1 MAAEIIPIQLGLTAG
16 NGLTLWAPRWRE
28 DGEEW
33 EAFLGHGDDLYV
45 FPTPAH
51 LAAFIRG
58 SDEHDLIDHPE
69 WDSASEAMT
78 DELVPDDDH
87 RFDIIGVPELVAETP
102 DIWTLAELA
111 DTVAILHSLAEVCD
125 LPAIEDVLAAADGF
139 ALLSASEQAFT
150 GRQGEKLWNGIGAVV
165 SQRWDE
171 VIEALDG
178 VVTTPDVDPAVLEAA
193 EAEAIAMNAVVVDD
207 EDEEEVVVPELE
219 EGERDPE
226 LEFWDE
232 IGIDCIEITVGGRS
246 GWTLR
251 CYLDDE
257 PVFLSTANR
266 ISIFSTDEKLENY
279 ITDAGADHKLAA
291 LAVWPEIRGAIDG
304 GDAVVV
310 AGPENTYRLDGL
322 GDDLLSG
329 PTAVNRK
336 QLELAVELL
345 TDAAVARKDDET
357 ADALSSATP
366 LSSLIS
372 AIVKPDP
379 DRMAPAPPFDDEVAA
394 WSILVDTFG
403 GKPELFAAT
412 LAWDVEP
419 A

>member
-28 DGEEW
+28 EGEEW

-45 FPTPAH
+45 FPTPAQ

-58 SDEHDLIDHPE
+58 TAEHDLTDHPE
-69 WDSASEAMT
+69 WEAASTALP

-87 RFDIIGVPELVAETP
+87 RFDLIGVPELVAEAP

-125 LPAIEDVLAAADGF
+125 LPAIEDVLADADGF
-139 ALLSASEQAFT
+139 ALLSAGEQAFT

-165 SQRWDE
+165 AKRWGE
-171 VIEALDG
+171 VIEAIDG
-178 VVTTPDVDPAVLEAA
+178 VVRTPEVDADLLKDA
-193 EAEAIAMNAVVVDD
+193 EAEAVATHTVLDAD
-207 EDEEEVVVPELE
+207 EDEDVPELE

-226 LEFWDE
+226 LAFWDE
-232 IGIDCIEITVGGRS
+232 IGIDCIEITVGGRT

-251 CYLDDE
+251 CYLEDE
-257 PVFLSTANR
+257 PVFLSRTNK
-266 ISIFSTDEKLENY
+266 IQIFSSDEQLENY
-279 ITDAGADHKLAA
+279 LTDAGADHKLAT
-291 LAVWPEIRGAIDG
+291 LAVWPEVREAIDG

-310 AGPENTYRLDGL
+310 AGPENTYQLDGL
-322 GDDLLSG
+322 GDELLAG
-329 PTAVNRK
+329 PGAVNRR

-345 TDAAVARKDDET
+345 TDAAAARKDEET

-372 AIVKPDP
+372 SIVKPDP

-394 WSILVDTFG
+394 WSVLVDTF
-403 GKPELFAAT
+403 AST
-412 LAWDVEP
+412 LEWD
-419 A
+419 AHAG

>member
-1 MAAEIIPIQLGLTAG
+1 MAAEILPIQLGLTAG

-28 DGEEW
+28 DGDEW

-51 LAAFIRG
+51 LAAFIRTN
-58 SDEHDLIDHPE
+58 DEHDLIDHPE
-69 WDSASEAMT
+69 WDAFSEAMT
-78 DELVPDDDH
+78 DELLPDDDH
-87 RFDIIGVPELVAETP
+87 RFDIVGVPELVAETP

-125 LPAIEDVLAAADGF
+125 LPVVEDVLGAADGF
-139 ALLSASEQAFT
+139 SLLSAGEQAFT
-150 GRQGEKLWNGIGAVV
+150 GRQGEKLWNGIGSVV
-165 SQRWDE
+165 VERWDE
-171 VIEALDG
+171 VVEALDAL
-178 VVTTPDVDPAVLEAA
+178 VMTPEVDAAALEVA
-193 EAEAIAMNAVVVDD
+193 EAEAVATNAVLVED
-207 EDEEEVVVPELE
+207 EDEVIVAELE

-226 LEFWDE
+226 LAFWDE

-257 PVFLSTANR
+257 PVFLSKANR
-266 ISIFSTDEKLENY
+266 IQVFSSDEKLENY
-279 ITDAGADHKLAA
+279 LTDAGADHKLAS
-291 LAVWPEIRGAIDG
+291 LAVWPEIREAIAG

-310 AGPENTYRLDGL
+310 AGPENTYVLDGL
-322 GDDLLSG
+322 GDDLLAG
-329 PTAVNRK
+329 PAAVNRR

-345 TDAAVARKDDET
+345 TDAATARKDDEA

-366 LSSLIS
+366 LASLTS
-372 AIVKPDP
+372 AIIKPDP

-394 WSILVDTFG
+394 WSVLVDTF
-403 GKPELFAAT
+403 AST
-412 LAWDVEP
+412 LDWDGQSV
-419 A
+419 

>member
-28 DGEEW
+28 EGEEW

-51 LAAFIRG
+51 LAAFIR
-58 SDEHDLIDHPE
+58 SNDEHDLIDHPE

-87 RFDIIGVPELVAETP
+87 RFDIVGVPELVAETP

-125 LPAIEDVLAAADGF
+125 IPAIEDVLAAADGF
-139 ALLSASEQAFT
+139 ALLSAGEQAFT

-165 SQRWDE
+165 SERWDQ
-171 VIEALDG
+171 VVEALDA
-178 VVTTPDVDPAVLEAA
+178 VAKTPEIDAAALEVA
-193 EAEAIAMNAVVVDD
+193 EAEAVATNAVVID
-207 EDEEEVVVPELE
+207 EDEEDIVPELE

-226 LEFWDE
+226 LAFWDE
-232 IGIDCIEITVGGRS
+232 IGIDCIEITVAGRT

-257 PVFLSTANR
+257 PVFLSKANR
-266 ISIFSTDEKLENY
+266 IQIFSDEKLENY
-279 ITDAGADHKLAA
+279 LTDTGADHKLAS
-291 LAVWPEIRGAIDG
+291 LAVWPEIRDAIDG

-310 AGPENTYRLDGL
+310 AGPENTYQLDGL
-322 GDDLLSG
+322 GDDLLAG
-329 PTAVNRK
+329 PKAVDRK

-345 TDAAVARKDDET
+345 TDAAASRKDEEA

-366 LSSLIS
+366 LASLTS
-372 AIVKPDP
+372 AIIKPDP

-394 WSILVDTFG
+394 WSALVDTF
-403 GKPELFAAT
+403 AAT
-412 LAWDVEP
+412 LDWDPETAETAV
-419 A
+419 

>member
-1 MAAEIIPIQLGLTAG
+1 MAAEIIPISLGLTAG

-58 SDEHDLIDHPE
+58 DAEHDLTDHPE
-69 WDSASEAMT
+69 WDAVSEAMT

-102 DIWTLAELA
+102 DIWTLAELS
-111 DTVAILHSLAEVCD
+111 DTVAILRSLADVCD
-125 LPAIEDVLAAADGF
+125 LPAIDEVLDAADGF
-139 ALLSASEQAFT
+139 SVLSAGESAFT
-150 GRQGEKLWNGIGAVV
+150 GRRGEKLWDGIGAVV
-165 SQRWDE
+165 AKRWDE

-178 VVTTPDVDPAVLEAA
+178 VVKTPDVDAETLAAA
-193 EAEAIAMNAVVVDD
+193 EAEAVAVNAVLPQDD
-207 EDEEEVVVPELE
+207 EEDEVVVEELA

-226 LEFWDE
+226 LAFWDE
-232 IGIDCIEITVGGRS
+232 IGIDCIEITVGERS

-251 CYLDDE
+251 CYLEDE
-257 PVFLSTANR
+257 AVFLSKANR
-266 ISIFSTDEKLENY
+266 IQIFSSDEKLENY
-279 ITDAGADHKLAA
+279 LTDAGADHKLAS
-291 LAVWPEIRGAIDG
+291 LAVWPEIRDAIDG

-310 AGPENTYRLDGL
+310 AGPENTYVLDGL
-322 GDDLLSG
+322 ADALTAG
-329 PTAVNRK
+329 PDAVDRH

-345 TDAAVARKDDET
+345 TDAAVARKDEET

-372 AIVKPDP
+372 AITKPDA
-379 DRMAPAPPFDDEVAA
+379 DRMPPAPPFDDESQA
-394 WSILVDTFG
+394 WSVLVDR
-403 GKPELFAAT
+403 FATT
-412 LAWDVEP
+412 LDWDGEE

>member
-28 DGEEW
+28 EGEEW

-51 LAAFIRG
+51 LAAFIRS

-69 WDSASEAMT
+69 WEAASEAMT
-78 DELVPDDDH
+78 DELMPDDDH

-102 DIWTLAELA
+102 DIWTLAELS

-125 LPAIEDVLAAADGF
+125 LPAIEEVLGAADGF
-139 ALLSASEQAFT
+139 SLLSAGEQAFT

-165 SQRWDE
+165 SERWDE
-171 VIEALDG
+171 VIEALDKL
-178 VVTTPDVDPAVLEAA
+178 VKTPEVDATVLEAA
-193 EAEAIAMNAVVVDD
+193 EAEAIAVNAVVV
-207 EDEEEVVVPELE
+207 EDEEEEVAVAELE

-232 IGIDCIEITVGGRS
+232 IGIDCIEITVGGQS

-251 CYLDDE
+251 CYLEDE
-257 PVFLSTANR
+257 PVFLSKANR
-266 ISIFSTDEKLENY
+266 IQIFSSDEKLENY
-279 ITDAGADHKLAA
+279 LTDAGADHKLAA
-291 LAVWPEIRGAIDG
+291 LAVWPEVREAIDG

-310 AGPENTYRLDGL
+310 AGPENTYVLDGL
-322 GDDLLSG
+322 GDDLLAG
-329 PTAVNRK
+329 PKEVDRR

-345 TDAAVARKDDET
+345 TDAAAARKDDEA

-372 AIVKPDP
+372 SITKPDAE
-379 DRMAPAPPFDDEVAA
+379 RMAPAPPFDDEVAA
-394 WSILVDTFG
+394 WSILVDTF
-403 GKPELFAAT
+403 AST
-412 LAWDVEP
+412 LEWDP
-419 A
+419 KAD

>member
-28 DGEEW
+28 EGEEW
-33 EAFLGHGDDLYV
+33 EAFLGHDENLYV

-51 LAAFIRG
+51 LAAFIRS
-58 SDEHDLIDHPE
+58 SDEHDLVDHPE
-69 WDSASEAMT
+69 WASAVKAMT

-102 DIWTLAELA
+102 DIWTLAELS

-125 LPAIEDVLAAADGF
+125 LPAIEEVLGAADGF
-139 ALLSASEQAFT
+139 ALLSAGEQAFT

-165 SQRWDE
+165 VARWDE

-178 VVTTPDVDPAVLEAA
+178 VVKTPDVDAATLETA
-193 EAEAIAMNAVVVDD
+193 EAEAVATNAVVED
-207 EDEEEVVVPELE
+207 EDDIVPELE

-226 LEFWDE
+226 LAFWDE
-232 IGIDCIEITVGGRS
+232 IGIDCVEITVGGRT

-251 CYLDDE
+251 CYLEDE
-257 PVFLSTANR
+257 PVFLSKANR
-266 ISIFSTDEKLENY
+266 IKVFSSDEKLENHL
-279 ITDAGADHKLAA
+279 TAPDADHKLAS
-291 LAVWPEIRGAIDG
+291 LAVWPEVRNAIEA

-310 AGPENTYRLDGL
+310 AGAENTYNLDGL
-322 GDDLLSG
+322 DDAMLKG
-329 PTAVNRK
+329 PSAVNRK
-336 QLELAVELL
+336 RLDLAVELL
-345 TDAAVARKDDET
+345 TDAAAARKDEET
-357 ADALSSATP
+357 QDALSTATP
-366 LSSLIS
+366 LASLVSS
-372 AIVKPDP
+372 IVKPDA

-394 WSILVDTFG
+394 WSILVDR
-403 GKPELFAAT
+403 FATT
-412 LAWDVEP
+412 LEWDDQD

>member
-28 DGEEW
+28 EGEEW
-33 EAFLGHGDDLYV
+33 EAFLGHDENLYV

-51 LAAFIRG
+51 LAAFIRS
-58 SDEHDLIDHPE
+58 SDEHDLVDHPE
-69 WDSASEAMT
+69 WASAVKAMT

-102 DIWTLAELA
+102 DIWTLAELS

-125 LPAIEDVLAAADGF
+125 LPAIEEVLGAADGF
-139 ALLSASEQAFT
+139 ALLSAGEQAFT

-165 SQRWDE
+165 VARWDE

-178 VVTTPDVDPAVLEAA
+178 VVKTPDVDAATLETA
-193 EAEAIAMNAVVVDD
+193 EAEAVATNAVVED
-207 EDEEEVVVPELE
+207 EDDIVPELE

-226 LEFWDE
+226 LAFWDE
-232 IGIDCIEITVGGRS
+232 IGIDCVEITVGGRT

-251 CYLDDE
+251 CYLEDE
-257 PVFLSTANR
+257 PVFLSKANR
-266 ISIFSTDEKLENY
+266 IKVFSSDEKLENY
-279 ITDAGADHKLAA
+279 LTAPDADHKLAS
-291 LAVWPEIRGAIDG
+291 LAVWPEVRNAIEA

-310 AGPENTYRLDGL
+310 AGAENTYNLHGLDDAML
-322 GDDLLSG
+322 KG
-329 PTAVNRK
+329 PSAVNRK
-336 QLELAVELL
+336 RLDLAVELL
-345 TDAAVARKDDET
+345 TDAAAARKDEET
-357 ADALSSATP
+357 QDALSTATP
-366 LSSLIS
+366 LASLVSS
-372 AIVKPDP
+372 IVKPDA

-394 WSILVDTFG
+394 WSILVDR
-403 GKPELFAAT
+403 FATT
-412 LAWDVEP
+412 LEWDDQD

>member
-45 FPTPAH
+45 FPNPAY
-51 LAAFIRG
+51 LAAFIRS

-69 WDSASEAMT
+69 WDAVSKAMT

-87 RFDIIGVPELVAETP
+87 RFDIVGVPEIVAETP

-111 DTVAILHSLAEVCD
+111 DTVSILHSLAEVCD
-125 LPAIEDVLAAADGF
+125 LPAIDDVLAAADGF
-139 ALLSASEQAFT
+139 ALLSAGEQAFT

-165 SQRWDE
+165 SERWDE

-178 VVTTPDVDPAVLEAA
+178 VATTPEVDAVELAAA
-193 EAEAIAMNAVVVDD
+193 EAEAVAVNAVVVEDD
-207 EDEEEVVVPELE
+207 EEVLVPELE

-232 IGIDCIEITVGGRS
+232 IGIDCIEITVGGQT
-246 GWTLR
+246 GFTLR

-257 PVFLSTANR
+257 PVFLSKSNR
-266 ISIFSTDEKLENY
+266 IQIFTTDEKLENY
-279 ITDAGADHKLAA
+279 LTDAGADHKLAS
-291 LAVWPEIRGAIDG
+291 LAVWPEVREAIDG

-310 AGPENTYRLDGL
+310 AGPENTYQLDGL
-322 GDDLLSG
+322 GDDLLAG
-329 PTAVNRK
+329 PSAVDRR

-345 TDAAVARKDDET
+345 TDAGVARKDTET
-357 ADALSSATP
+357 ADAFSSATP

-372 AIVKPDP
+372 VIVKPDP

-394 WSILVDTFG
+394 WSILVDTF
-403 GKPELFAAT
+403 AT
-412 LAWDVEP
+412 TLEWDPEP

>member
-28 DGEEW
+28 EGEEW
-33 EAFLGHGDDLYV
+33 EAFLGHDENLYV

-51 LAAFIRG
+51 LAAFIRS
-58 SDEHDLIDHPE
+58 SDEHDLVDHPE
-69 WDSASEAMT
+69 WASAVKAMT

-102 DIWTLAELA
+102 DIWTLAELS

-125 LPAIEDVLAAADGF
+125 LPAIEEVLGAADGF
-139 ALLSASEQAFT
+139 ALLSAGEQAFT

-165 SQRWDE
+165 VARWDE

-178 VVTTPDVDPAVLEAA
+178 VVKTPDVDAATLESA
-193 EAEAIAMNAVVVDD
+193 EAEAVATNAVVED
-207 EDEEEVVVPELE
+207 EDDIVPELE

-226 LEFWDE
+226 LAFWDE
-232 IGIDCIEITVGGRS
+232 IGIDCVEITVGGRT

-251 CYLDDE
+251 CYLEDE
-257 PVFLSTANR
+257 PVFLSKANR
-266 ISIFSTDEKLENY
+266 IKVFSSDEKLENY
-279 ITDAGADHKLAA
+279 LTAPDADHKLAS
-291 LAVWPEIRGAIDG
+291 LAVWPEVRNAIEA

-310 AGPENTYRLDGL
+310 AGAENTYNLDGL
-322 GDDLLSG
+322 DDAMLKG
-329 PTAVNRK
+329 PAAVNRK
-336 QLELAVELL
+336 RLDLAVELL
-345 TDAAVARKDDET
+345 TDAAAARKDEET
-357 ADALSSATP
+357 QDALSTATP
-366 LSSLIS
+366 LASLVSS
-372 AIVKPDP
+372 IVKPDA

-394 WSILVDTFG
+394 WSILVDR
-403 GKPELFAAT
+403 FATT
-412 LAWDVEP
+412 LEWDDQD

>member
-58 SDEHDLIDHPE
+58 TDEHDLTDHPE
-69 WDSASEAMT
+69 WEAVSEAMT

-87 RFDIIGVPELVAETP
+87 RFDIVGVPELVAETP

-111 DTVAILHSLAEVCD
+111 DTVAILHSLADVCD
-125 LPAIEDVLAAADGF
+125 LPAIDDVLADADGF
-139 ALLSASEQAFT
+139 AVLSMGETAFT
-150 GRQGEKLWNGIGAVV
+150 GRRGEKLWDGIGAVV
-165 SQRWDE
+165 SKRWDE

-178 VVTTPDVDPAVLEAA
+178 LVKTPEVDAAVLEAA
-193 EAEAIAMNAVVVDD
+193 EAEAVAVNAVVVQD
-207 EDEEEVVVPELE
+207 EDEDVVAELE

-232 IGIDCIEITVGGRS
+232 IGIDCVEITVGGRS

-251 CYLDDE
+251 CYLEDE
-257 PVFLSTANR
+257 PVFLSKANR
-266 ISIFSTDEKLENY
+266 IQIFSSDEKLENY
-279 ITDAGADHKLAA
+279 LTDAGADHKLAS
-291 LAVWPEIRGAIDG
+291 LAVWPEIREAIAG

-310 AGPENTYRLDGL
+310 AGPENTYVLDGL
-322 GDDLLSG
+322 GDNLGIG
-329 PTAVNRK
+329 PDAVDRT

-345 TDAAVARKDDET
+345 TDAAVARKDEET
-357 ADALSSATP
+357 ADALSTATP

-372 AIVKPDP
+372 AIVKPDA
-379 DRMAPAPPFDDEVAA
+379 DRMPPAPPFDDEVGA
-394 WSILVDTFG
+394 WNVLVDR
-403 GKPELFAAT
+403 FATT
-412 LAWDVEP
+412 LEWDGEAEV
-419 A
+419 

>member
-1 MAAEIIPIQLGLTAG
+1 MEAEIIPIQLGLTAG

-51 LAAFIRG
+51 LAAFIR
-58 SDEHDLIDHPE
+58 SNDEHDLIDHPG
-69 WDSASEAMT
+69 WDTASEAMT
-78 DELVPDDDH
+78 DELLPDDDH
-87 RFDIIGVPELVAETP
+87 RFDIVGVPELVAEPP

-125 LPAIEDVLAAADGF
+125 LPAVDDVLAAADGF
-139 ALLSASEQAFT
+139 ALLSAGEQAFA

-165 SQRWDE
+165 SARWDE
-171 VIEALDG
+171 VVEALDG
-178 VVTTPDVDPAVLEAA
+178 VATTPDVDPAALGTA
-193 EAEAIAMNAVVVDD
+193 EAEAVATNAVIVDD
-207 EDEEEVVVPELE
+207 DEEIVPELE

-226 LEFWDE
+226 LGFWDE
-232 IGIDCIEITVGGRS
+232 IGIDCVEIIVGGRA

-257 PVFLSTANR
+257 PVFLSKANR
-266 ISIFSTDEKLENY
+266 IQIFSSDEKLENY
-279 ITDAGADHKLAA
+279 LTDAGADHKLAS
-291 LAVWPEIRGAIDG
+291 LAVWPEVRDAIDG
-304 GDAVVV
+304 GEAVVV

-322 GDDLLSG
+322 GDDLLTG
-329 PTAVNRK
+329 PKAVDRR

-345 TDAAVARKDDET
+345 TDAAAARKDDET
-357 ADALSSATP
+357 AAALSSATP

-394 WSILVDTFG
+394 WSLLVDTFAG
-403 GKPELFAAT
+403 TLEWDPETA
-412 LAWDVEP
+412 
-419 A
+419 

>member
-1 MAAEIIPIQLGLTAG
+1 MAAEIIPISLGLTAG

-28 DGEEW
+28 EGEEW

-51 LAAFIRG
+51 LAAFIRS

-69 WDSASEAMT
+69 WDAVSEAMT

-111 DTVAILHSLAEVCD
+111 DTVAILHSLADVCD
-125 LPAIEDVLAAADGF
+125 LPAIDDVLNAADGF
-139 ALLSASEQAFT
+139 SVLSAGEQAFT
-150 GRQGEKLWNGIGAVV
+150 GRRGEKLWDGIGAVV
-165 SQRWDE
+165 AKRWDE

-178 VVTTPDVDPAVLEAA
+178 VVKTPEVDAETLAAA
-193 EAEAIAMNAVVVDD
+193 EAEAVAVNAVLPNDDD
-207 EDEEEVVVPELE
+207 EEEEVVVEELA

-226 LEFWDE
+226 LAFWDE
-232 IGIDCIEITVGGRS
+232 IGIDCIEVTVGEQS

-251 CYLDDE
+251 CYLEDE
-257 PVFLSTANR
+257 PVFLSKANR
-266 ISIFSTDEKLENY
+266 IQIFASDEKLENY
-279 ITDAGADHKLAA
+279 LTDAGADHKLAS
-291 LAVWPEIRGAIDG
+291 LAVWPEIRDAIDG

-310 AGPENTYRLDGL
+310 AGPENTYVLDGL
-322 GDDLLSG
+322 ADALATG
-329 PTAVNRK
+329 PDAVDRH

-345 TDAAVARKDDET
+345 TDAALARKDEET
-357 ADALSSATP
+357 SDALSSATP
-366 LSSLIS
+366 LASLIS
-372 AIVKPDP
+372 AIVKPDAG
-379 DRMAPAPPFDDEVAA
+379 RMAPAPPFDAEAQA
-394 WSILVDTFG
+394 
-403 GKPELFAAT
+403 FAVLIDAFAT
-412 LAWDVEP
+412 TLDWDSEE

>member
-58 SDEHDLIDHPE
+58 TDEHDLTDHPE
-69 WDSASEAMT
+69 WEAVSEAMT
-78 DELVPDDDH
+78 DELMPDDDH
-87 RFDIIGVPELVAETP
+87 RFDIVGVPELVAETP

-111 DTVAILHSLAEVCD
+111 DTVAILHSLADVCD
-125 LPAIEDVLAAADGF
+125 LPVIDDVLADADGF
-139 ALLSASEQAFT
+139 AVLSMGETAFA
-150 GRQGEKLWNGIGAVV
+150 GRRGEKLWDGIGAVV
-165 SQRWDE
+165 SKRWDE

-178 VVTTPDVDPAVLEAA
+178 LVKTPEVDASTLEAA
-193 EAEAIAMNAVVVDD
+193 EAEAVAVNAVVVQDPD
-207 EDEEEVVVPELE
+207 EDEVAELE

-232 IGIDCIEITVGGRS
+232 IGIDCVEITVAGRS
-246 GWTLR
+246 GWTMR
-251 CYLDDE
+251 CYLEDQ
-257 PVFLSTANR
+257 PVFLSKANR
-266 ISIFSTDEKLENY
+266 IQIFSSDEKLENY
-279 ITDAGADHKLAA
+279 LTDAGADHKLAS
-291 LAVWPEIRGAIDG
+291 LAVWPEIREAIDG

-310 AGPENTYRLDGL
+310 AGPENTYELDGL
-322 GDDLLSG
+322 GDNLMTG
-329 PTAVNRK
+329 PGSVDRR

-345 TDAAVARKDDET
+345 TDAAVARKDEET

-372 AIVKPDP
+372 AIVKPDA
-379 DRMAPAPPFDDEVAA
+379 DRMPPAPPFDDEVAA
-394 WSILVDTFG
+394 WNILVDR
-403 GKPELFAAT
+403 FAST
-412 LAWDVEP
+412 LEWDGESEV
-419 A
+419 

>member
-28 DGEEW
+28 EGEEW
-33 EAFLGHGDDLYV
+33 EAFLGHDENLYV

-51 LAAFIRG
+51 LAAFIRS
-58 SDEHDLIDHPE
+58 SDEHDLVDHPE
-69 WDSASEAMT
+69 WASAVKAMT

-102 DIWTLAELA
+102 DIWTLAELS

-125 LPAIEDVLAAADGF
+125 LPAIEEVLGAADGF
-139 ALLSASEQAFT
+139 ALLSAGEQAFT

-165 SQRWDE
+165 VARWDE

-178 VVTTPDVDPAVLEAA
+178 VVKTPDVDAATLETA
-193 EAEAIAMNAVVVDD
+193 EAEAVATNAVVED
-207 EDEEEVVVPELE
+207 EDDIVPELE

-226 LEFWDE
+226 LAFWDE
-232 IGIDCIEITVGGRS
+232 IGIDCVEITVGGRT

-251 CYLDDE
+251 CYLEDE
-257 PVFLSTANR
+257 PVFLSKANR
-266 ISIFSTDEKLENY
+266 IKVFFSDEKLENY
-279 ITDAGADHKLAA
+279 LTAPDADHKLAS
-291 LAVWPEIRGAIDG
+291 LAVWPEVRNAIEA

-310 AGPENTYRLDGL
+310 AGAENTYNLDGL
-322 GDDLLSG
+322 DDAMLKG
-329 PTAVNRK
+329 PSAVNRK
-336 QLELAVELL
+336 RLDLAVELL
-345 TDAAVARKDDET
+345 TDAAAARKDEET
-357 ADALSSATP
+357 QDALSTATP
-366 LSSLIS
+366 LASLVSS
-372 AIVKPDP
+372 IVKPDA

-394 WSILVDTFG
+394 WSILVDR
-403 GKPELFAAT
+403 FATT
-412 LAWDVEP
+412 LEWDDQD

>member
-58 SDEHDLIDHPE
+58 TDEHDLTDHPE
-69 WDSASEAMT
+69 WEAVSEAMT
-78 DELVPDDDH
+78 DELMPDDDH
-87 RFDIIGVPELVAETP
+87 RFDIVGVPELVAETP

-111 DTVAILHSLAEVCD
+111 DTVAILHSLADVCD
-125 LPAIEDVLAAADGF
+125 LPVIDDVLADADGF
-139 ALLSASEQAFT
+139 AVLSMGETAFA
-150 GRQGEKLWNGIGAVV
+150 GRRGEKLWDGIGAVV
-165 SQRWDE
+165 SKRWDE

-178 VVTTPDVDPAVLEAA
+178 LVKTPEVDASTLEAA
-193 EAEAIAMNAVVVDD
+193 EAEAVAVNAVVVQDPD
-207 EDEEEVVVPELE
+207 EDEVAELE

-232 IGIDCIEITVGGRS
+232 IGIDCVEITVAGRS
-246 GWTLR
+246 GWTMR
-251 CYLDDE
+251 CYLEDQ
-257 PVFLSTANR
+257 PVFLSKANR
-266 ISIFSTDEKLENY
+266 IQIFSSDEKLENY
-279 ITDAGADHKLAA
+279 LTDAGADHKLAS
-291 LAVWPEIRGAIDG
+291 LAVWPEIREAIDG

-310 AGPENTYRLDGL
+310 AGPENTYELDGL
-322 GDDLLSG
+322 GDNLMTG
-329 PTAVNRK
+329 PGSVDRR

-345 TDAAVARKDDET
+345 TDAAVARKDEET
-357 ADALSSATP
+357 SDALSSATP

-372 AIVKPDP
+372 AIVKPDA
-379 DRMAPAPPFDDEVAA
+379 DRMPPAPPFDDEVAA
-394 WSILVDTFG
+394 WNILVDR
-403 GKPELFAAT
+403 FAST
-412 LAWDVEP
+412 LEWDGESEV
-419 A
+419 

>member
-28 DGEEW
+28 EGEEW
-33 EAFLGHGDDLYV
+33 EAFLGHDENLYV

-51 LAAFIRG
+51 LAAFIRS
-58 SDEHDLIDHPE
+58 SDEHDLVDHPE
-69 WDSASEAMT
+69 WASAVKAMT

-102 DIWTLAELA
+102 DIWTLAELS

-125 LPAIEDVLAAADGF
+125 LPAIEEVLGAADGF
-139 ALLSASEQAFT
+139 ALLSAGEQAFT

-165 SQRWDE
+165 VARWDE

-178 VVTTPDVDPAVLEAA
+178 VVKTPDVDAATLETA
-193 EAEAIAMNAVVVDD
+193 EAEAVATNAVVED
-207 EDEEEVVVPELE
+207 EDDIVPELE

-226 LEFWDE
+226 LAFWDE
-232 IGIDCIEITVGGRS
+232 IGIDCVEITVGGRT

-251 CYLDDE
+251 CYLEDE
-257 PVFLSTANR
+257 PVFLSKANR
-266 ISIFSTDEKLENY
+266 IKVFSSDEKLENY
-279 ITDAGADHKLAA
+279 LTAPDADHKLAS
-291 LAVWPEIRGAIDG
+291 LAVWPEVRNAIEA

-310 AGPENTYRLDGL
+310 AGAENTYNLDGL
-322 GDDLLSG
+322 DDAMLKG
-329 PTAVNRK
+329 PSAVNRK
-336 QLELAVELL
+336 RLDLAVELL
-345 TDAAVARKDDET
+345 TDAAAARKDEET
-357 ADALSSATP
+357 QDALSTATP
-366 LSSLIS
+366 LASLVSS
-372 AIVKPDP
+372 IVKPDA

-394 WSILVDTFG
+394 WSILVDR
-403 GKPELFAAT
+403 FATT
-412 LAWDVEP
+412 LEWDDQD

>member
-1 MAAEIIPIQLGLTAG
+1 VAAEIIPIQLGLTAG

-58 SDEHDLIDHPE
+58 TDEHDLTDHPE
-69 WDSASEAMT
+69 WEAVSEAMT
-78 DELVPDDDH
+78 DELMPDDDH
-87 RFDIIGVPELVAETP
+87 RFDIVGVPELVAETP

-111 DTVAILHSLAEVCD
+111 DTVAILHSLADVCD
-125 LPAIEDVLAAADGF
+125 LPVIDDVLADADGF
-139 ALLSASEQAFT
+139 AVLSMGETAFA
-150 GRQGEKLWNGIGAVV
+150 GRRGEKLWDGIGAVV
-165 SQRWDE
+165 SKRWDE

-178 VVTTPDVDPAVLEAA
+178 LVKTPEVDASTLEAA
-193 EAEAIAMNAVVVDD
+193 EAEAVAVNAVVVQDPD
-207 EDEEEVVVPELE
+207 EDEVAELE

-232 IGIDCIEITVGGRS
+232 IGIDCVEITVAGRS
-246 GWTLR
+246 GWTMR
-251 CYLDDE
+251 CYLEDQ
-257 PVFLSTANR
+257 PVFLSKANR
-266 ISIFSTDEKLENY
+266 IQIFSSDEKLENY
-279 ITDAGADHKLAA
+279 LTDAGADHKLAS
-291 LAVWPEIRGAIDG
+291 LAVWPEIREAIDG

-310 AGPENTYRLDGL
+310 AGPENTYELDGL
-322 GDDLLSG
+322 GDNLMTG
-329 PTAVNRK
+329 PGSVDRR

-345 TDAAVARKDDET
+345 TDAAVARKDEET

-372 AIVKPDP
+372 AIVKPDA
-379 DRMAPAPPFDDEVAA
+379 DRMPPAPPFDDEVAA
-394 WSILVDTFG
+394 WNILVDR
-403 GKPELFAAT
+403 FAST
-412 LAWDVEP
+412 LEWDGESEV
-419 A
+419 

>member
-51 LAAFIRG
+51 LAAFLRS
-58 SDEHDLIDHPE
+58 SDEHDLVDHPE
-69 WDSASEAMT
+69 WDSAAKAMT

-87 RFDIIGVPELVAETP
+87 RFDIVGVPELVAETP
-102 DIWTLAELA
+102 DIWTLAELS

-125 LPAIEDVLAAADGF
+125 LPVIEEVLGAADGF
-139 ALLSASEQAFT
+139 ALLSAGEQAFT

-165 SQRWDE
+165 VARWDE

-178 VVTTPDVDPAVLEAA
+178 VVKTPEVDAATLEVAQA
-193 EAEAIAMNAVVVDD
+193 EAVAMNAVVE
-207 EDEEEVVVPELE
+207 EDEEDIVPELA

-226 LEFWDE
+226 LAFWDE
-232 IGIDCIEITVGGRS
+232 IGIDCVEITVAGRT

-251 CYLDDE
+251 CYLEDE
-257 PVFLSTANR
+257 PVFLSKSNR
-266 ISIFSTDEKLENY
+266 IKVFSSDEKLETY
-279 ITDAGADHKLAA
+279 LTATDADHKLAS
-291 LAVWPEIRGAIDG
+291 LAVWPEVRDAIDA

-310 AGPENTYRLDGL
+310 AGPENTYNLDGL
-322 GDDLLSG
+322 GEAMLEG
-329 PTAVNRK
+329 PASVNRK
-336 QLELAVELL
+336 QLDLAVELL
-345 TDAAVARKDDET
+345 TDAAAARKDDET
-357 ADALSSATP
+357 QDALSTATP
-366 LSSLIS
+366 LASLVS
-372 AIVKPDP
+372 AIVKPGA

-394 WSILVDTFG
+394 WSILVDR
-403 GKPELFAAT
+403 FATT
-412 LAWDVEP
+412 LEWDNED